1 MIEEAFEEDD
11 VWGEHEKEAEDK
23 RKAELAVLDMPGFG
37 TGWAGEGITQKKKK
51 AKVRLLRFL

>member
-51 AKVRLLRFL
+51 AKVR